1 MTTAEKEDLLW
12 LILFVTVAGLVL
24 IITVMLMMAAW
35 RRHLGRAKSS
45 TQENP
50 NDEMPD
56 AWKTSGDRLVAQ
68 ISSFSTPQ
76 ADDDSNDDSNNDEDD
91 DNNDTPDGFDDLDDP
106 GEAAI

>member
-76 ADDDSNDDSNNDEDD
+76 ADDDPNYDEDD
-91 DNNDTPDGFDDLDDP
+91 DDDTPDGFDDLDDP